1 MTRARASVVI
11 PAHDEA
17 AGIGRLLHRLLDT
30 AEPGELEVVV
40 AANASTDATVSV
52 TSGFAGV
59 TVLDLPVASKVAAL
73 NAADEVATV
82 FPRIYLDADIDLTL
96 DSLRLVVDEL
106 SGGTPAAAPA
116 IVVDTRGCGPGVRAY
131 YAIWSRLG
139 YARHHLL
146 GAGVYGL
153 SEAGRAR
160 FGRFPDVLN
169 DDQFVYDH
177 FRHDERVNPPGSTFT
192 VRAPRT
198 LRAVY
203 RRGTRIALGNLQLRT
218 LGRPV
223 TAPGPTWRGVLLAEP
238 WLAPAVAAY
247 VAMKVLMRTAAARR
261 LRSGSFGD
269 WGRDDS
275 SRVAP

>member
-1 MTRARASVVI
+1 MAHASVVI

-17 AGIGRLLHRLLDT
+17 AVIGRLLHRLLDT
-30 AEPGELEVVV
+30 AESGELEVVV
-40 AANASTDATVSV
+40 AANASTDETVAIAT
-52 TSGFAGV
+52 GFAGV
-59 TVLDLPVASKVAAL
+59 TVLDLPVASKIAAL

-96 DSLRLVVDEL
+96 DTLRLVIDEL
-106 SGGTPAAAPA
+106 AGGTPAAAPA

-131 YAIWSRLG
+131 YAVWSRLG
-139 YARHHLL
+139 YARHHLV

-160 FGRFPDVLN
+160 FGLFPDVLN
-169 DDQFVYDH
+169 DDQYVYDH
-177 FRHDERVNPPGSTFT
+177 FSHDERVNPPGATFT

-198 LRAVY
+198 LRGVY
-203 RRGTRIALGNLQLRT
+203 RRGIRIALGNMQLRT
-218 LGRPV
+218 IGRPV
-223 TAPGPTWRGVLLAEP
+223 TAPEPTWKGVLLAEP
-238 WLAPAVAAY
+238 WLAPAVVAY
-247 VAMKVLMRTAAARR
+247 VMMKVLMKTAAARR
-261 LRSGSFGD
+261 LRAGSFGE